1 MAVLLAGIAACSD
14 DDDDGTEPGTE
25 FEALLSGGEEVPAV
39 TTTATGNATITVEGS
54 QIVYRVDVVN
64 LANAVVSHIHVAAE
78 GENGPVRL
86 NLCGTPDGVPAC
98 GSGTGVLV
106 EGANGNTEGITF
118 DSLVSAI
125 RAGNAYV
132 NVHTDDGEGL
142 QNTGAG
148 DMASGEIRGQITPQ

>member
-1 MAVLLAGIAACSD
+1 MAFLLTGLAACSD

-39 TTTATGNATITVEGS
+39 TTTATGNATITVDGS

-64 LANAVVSHIHVAAE
+64 LTNAFVSHIHVAPE

-86 NLCGTPDGVPAC
+86 DLCGTSNVPAC
-98 GSGTGVLV
+98 ESGTGVLV
-106 EGANGNTEGITF
+106 EGANGSTQGITF

-132 NVHTDDGEGL
+132 NVHTDDGEDP

-148 DMASGEIRGQITPQ
+148 DMITGEIRGQITPQ